1 MAGWELRTIHP
12 LYGVAWL
19 GLGLALSL
27 VAEATQRGIRAWTLR
42 SWGLGAFS
50 LVAVAALPVA
60 MWKLDSKGFLAPEF
74 AFLRL
79 AKLPGSD
86 VSASVLAWMIHD
98 GITAKICA
106 TLLPALLVLPAG
118 WLIMRRSTTP
128 WGRASVAIALGPVLV
143 AVGQATWRVGEWSA
157 ADALLLGLLVATTS
171 HSSPGRVV
179 DYAWSAT
186 VAVVLAL
193 GISQL
198 LPSAQMGTL
207 TNAELLDLVERDL
220 AQWMA

>member
-1 MAGWELRTIHP
+1 
-12 LYGVAWL
+12 
-19 GLGLALSL
+19 
-27 VAEATQRGIRAWTLR
+27 
-42 SWGLGAFS
+42 
-50 LVAVAALPVA
+50 
-60 MWKLDSKGFLAPEF
+60 
-74 AFLRL
+74 
-79 AKLPGSD
+79 
-86 VSASVLAWMIHD
+86 
-98 GITAKICA
+98 
-106 TLLPALLVLPAG
+106 
-118 WLIMRRSTTP
+118 
-128 WGRASVAIALGPVLV
+128 VLV

>member
-1 MAGWELRTIHP
+1 MADWELRTIHP

-74 AFLRL
+74 ALLRL

-98 GITAKICA
+98 GITARFA
-106 TLLPALLVLPAG
+106 PP
-118 WLIMRRSTTP
+118 SF
-128 WGRASVAIALGPVLV
+128 
-143 AVGQATWRVGEWSA
+143 QHFWSC
-157 ADALLLGLLVATTS
+157 
-171 HSSPGRVV
+171 R
-179 DYAWSAT
+179 
-186 VAVVLAL
+186 
-193 GISQL
+193 
-198 LPSAQMGTL
+198 
-207 TNAELLDLVERDL
+207 LDG
-220 AQWMA
+220 